1 MMLELF
7 YANDYDNKSLLP
19 VFKDQTTKNA
29 YFNNLPNKYVA
40 DVNFNKIGEPL
51 IVKIPFE
58 HIYWYNYGRIQMPIS
73 GEWFYFSV
81 IDISVNEQG
90 RSVIHYEMDYW
101 LTFCEKNR
109 VVFDRCLVHR
119 RFARNSQEYKV
130 MPKQPFA
137 PVRMETSFIQ
147 SITTGY
153 SILLSLSQIKIGGN
167 YQKGLTYFC
176 IPDVGCEEVE
186 GFAISLFSNYF
197 INSDIVGAW
206 LCPFKVESYNL
217 NGWSNANSTTG
228 KTGYYTLSSM
238 NFNGNNLM
246 PYKGMSS
253 ISIGSFVTDEMTLSG
268 VCDAYGNII
277 WTLPFKKYN
286 ATNYEM
292 YIHMSAQ
299 TCQVEVLFGG
309 APIDKI
315 KNSSFTFA
323 CPTIDVVLNNWSD
336 YCARTRDYEM
346 QSRKLQ
352 NEQALVGAITQAGAG
367 AMTGALIGSAVP
379 VIGTAVGA
387 VAGAVSSVAVSGV
400 QYAVNNTYS
409 PKFQKIEDE
418 QYKHS
423 QDTLSLS
430 GTSLLEYVRT
440 NHCLYAF
447 RLVADSYS
455 INRMNEMITTYGWY
469 VNESWDGENII
480 TTFKNSGLS
489 VGGLQMDS
497 NIKGGVPEAW
507 KGKLAERFSNGVI
520 MRRVGTW

>member
-7 YANDYDNKSLLP
+7 YANNYDNKSLLP
-19 VFKDQTTKNA
+19 VFKNQTTKDA

-51 IVKIPFE
+51 IVKMPFE
-58 HIYWYNYGRIQMPIS
+58 HIYWYNYGRMQMPIS

-81 IDISVNEQG
+81 IDITVNEQG

-101 LTFCEKNR
+101 LTFCETFRISLDKS
-109 VVFDRCLVHR
+109 LVHR
-119 RFARNSQEYKV
+119 RFARNSQEHKI

-137 PVRMETSFIQ
+137 PVRMETVFLQ
-147 SITTGY
+147 PATFGW
-153 SILLSLSQIKIGGN
+153 SILLSLSQIKIGGS
-167 YQKGLTYFC
+167 YQKNLTYFC
-176 IPDVGCEEVE
+176 IPYVSCEAVE
-186 GFAISLFSNYF
+186 GSAISYFSNAF
-197 INSDIVGAW
+197 VNSDIVGAW
-206 LCPFKVESYNL
+206 LCPFEISSGML
-217 NGWSNANSTTG
+217 DGWGHITSMQGTS
-228 KTGYYTLSSM
+228 GYYTFSSM
-238 NFNGNNLM
+238 NINAVSVM
-246 PYKGMSS
+246 PCVNKQ
-253 ISIGSFVTDEMTLSG
+253 INIGEFKTSEMTISG
-268 VCDAYGNII
+268 FCDAYGNIL
-277 WTLPFKKYN
+277 WTAPFRDNDLDSYQIQ
-286 ATNYEM
+286 
-292 YIHMSAQ
+292 IHMSAQ
-299 TCQVEVLFGG
+299 TCQAEIRIGSNVR
-309 APIDKI
+309 DKVNN
-315 KNSSFTFA
+315 KGFTYA

-418 QYKHS
+418 HYKHS

-430 GTSLLEYVRT
+430 GTSLLEYLKT
-440 NHCLYAF
+440 MTCIYQF
-447 RLVADSYS
+447 KLVGDSYS
-455 INRMNEMITTYGWY
+455 VNRMNEMIATYGWF
-469 VNESWDGENII
+469 VNESCNGDNII
-480 TTFKNSGLS
+480 TDFKNSGLFF
-489 VGGLQMDS
+489 GGLQMDS
-497 NIKGGVPEAW
+497 NIIGGIPEAW

-520 MRRVGTW
+520 MKRIVTW

>member
-51 IVKIPFE
+51 IVKMPFE
-58 HIYWYNYGRIQMPIS
+58 HIYRYNYGRMQMPIS

-90 RSVIHYEMDYW
+90 RSIIHYEMDYW
-101 LTFCEKNR
+101 LTFCENNR

-137 PVRMETSFIQ
+137 PVRMDTSFIQ

-153 SILLSLSQIKIGGN
+153 SILLSLSQIKIGGT

-186 GFAISLFSNYF
+186 GFAINLFSNYF
-197 INSDIVGAW
+197 TNSDIVGAW

-217 NGWSNANSTTG
+217 NGWSNANSASG
-228 KTGYYTLSSM
+228 KIGYYTLSSM

-253 ISIGSFVTDEMTLSG
+253 INIGSFVTDEMTLSG

-309 APIDKI
+309 TSIDKI
-315 KNSSFTFA
+315 KNSSFTYA

-336 YCARTRDYEM
+336 YCARTREYEM

-379 VIGTAVGA
+379 VIGTAAGA

-418 QYKHS
+418 HYKHS

-447 RLVADSYS
+447 RLIADSYS
-455 INRMNEMITTYGWY
+455 INRMNEMIATYGWY

-497 NIKGGVPEAW
+497 NIKGGIPEAW

-520 MRRVGTW
+520 MRRIGTW

>member
-7 YANDYDNKSLLP
+7 YANNYDNKSRLP
-19 VFKDQTTKNA
+19 VFKDQTTKDT

-51 IVKIPFE
+51 IVKMPFE
-58 HIYWYNYGRIQMPIS
+58 LIYRYNYGRIQMPIS
-73 GEWFYFSV
+73 LEWFYFSV
-81 IDISVNEQG
+81 IDITVNEQG
-90 RSVIHYEMDYW
+90 RCVIHYEMDYW

-109 VVFDRCLVHR
+109 VIFDRCLVHR
-119 RFARNSQEYKV
+119 RFARNSQEHVV

-137 PVRMETSFIQ
+137 PVRMETSIIEP
-147 SITTGY
+147 ITTGY
-153 SILLSLSQIKIGGN
+153 SILLSLSQIKIGEN

-186 GFAISLFSNYF
+186 GLAINLFNNYF

-206 LCPFKVESYNL
+206 LCPFKVQSYNL
-217 NGWSNANSTTG
+217 NGWSNANSATG

-238 NFNGNNLM
+238 NFNGINLM
-246 PYKGMSS
+246 PHKGMSS
-253 ISIGSFVTDEMTLSG
+253 IDIGSFVTDEMSLSG

-277 WTLPFKKYN
+277 WTIPFKRYGLN
-286 ATNYEM
+286 RCEM

-309 APIDKI
+309 ASTDKI
-315 KNSSFTFA
+315 KNSSFSYA

-336 YCARTRDYEM
+336 YCARTREYEM

-387 VAGAVSSVAVSGV
+387 VAGAVTSVAVSGV

-409 PKFQKIEDE
+409 PKFQQIEDE

-447 RLVADSYS
+447 KLVADSYS
-455 INRMNEMITTYGWY
+455 INRMSEMIATYGWF
-469 VNESWDGENII
+469 VNESWDGEDII

-489 VGGLQMDS
+489 VGGLQMDAA
-497 NIKGGVPEAW
+497 IKGSVPEAW